1 MNKKKLIA
9 LIAVILALLIA
20 LAAVLIITLTGDKDS
35 GGDEGKKDTVA
46 SAPSDTDN
54 DKEDDKNDVTSKPD
68 DTSSKDDTS
77 SVTTVKRK
85 PLRANGNYTPIVDA
99 TTGLVIDEYTYD
111 IKVTTFNVGGF
122 YHGVSN
128 GMNGSPDY
136 VNAQWVPGNLRE
148 WLSDIARFDSDIYA
162 LQEFCPVF
170 YYDDTKNIS
179 ISSKEVFSKA
189 FKQLDTFIG
198 STANGAQPMYMGM
211 ASDKSSEYTLTDIT
225 YGHLGAK
232 NTATQRAYM
241 KGYVTVNGVRIAVY
255 SVHLGF
261 NDPAAAEDSINELVN
276 LMNNE
281 DYCIVMGDMN
291 TNDIGKRM
299 KKAGFNV
306 ANTDKFGN
314 FQTYEYKETSY
325 IDNIFTTANID
336 IQFVE
341 CEKDKAGGSDHY
353 PLSAYLKINKEMG
366 STKNPNQFVTDNDGF
381 IDGWFKP

>member
-9 LIAVILALLIA
+9 LISVILALLIA

-35 GGDEGKKDTVA
+35 DGDKSKTDTNA
-46 SAPSDTDN
+46 SVSS
-54 DKEDDKNDVTSKPD
+54 EDDDKDD
-68 DTSSKDDTS
+68 DTSSSEDDASSKDDDTS
-77 SVTTVKRK
+77 SVTTIKRK
-85 PLRANGNYTPIVDA
+85 PLRATGNYVPIVN
-99 TTGLVIDEYTYD
+99 TETGLVSNDYVYD
-111 IKVTTFNVGGF
+111 IKVTSFNVGGF

-148 WLSDIARFDSDIYA
+148 WLSDISRFDSDIYA

-170 YYDDTKNIS
+170 YYDTSKNIS
-179 ISSKEVFSKA
+179 ISSKEVFTKV
-189 FKQLDTFIG
+189 FKQLETYIG
-198 STANGAQPMYMGM
+198 STANGTQPMYMGL
-211 ASDKSSEYTLTDIT
+211 ASNKSSQYALTDIT

-232 NTATQRAYM
+232 NPATQRAYM

-261 NDPAAAEDSINELVN
+261 NDPAAAEDSINELIN

-291 TNDIGKRM
+291 TNEIGKKM

-336 IQFVE
+336 IQYVE

-353 PLSAYLKINKEMG
+353 PLSAYLRINKQMG
-366 STKNPNQFVTDNDGF
+366 STKNPNNFTTDNDGF

>member
-9 LIAVILALLIA
+9 LIAVIVALLIA
-20 LAAVLIITLTGDKDS
+20 LTAVLIINLNGDKLS
-35 GGDEGKKDTVA
+35 DEQESKKQTTA
-46 SAPSDTDN
+46 SVSSKD
-54 DKEDDKNDVTSKPD
+54 DKEDDKSESD
-68 DTSSKDDTS
+68 DTSSKDDAS

-85 PLRANGNYTPIVDA
+85 PLRANGNYTPIVNGES
-99 TTGLVIDEYTYD
+99 GLVNNEYTYD

-136 VNAQWVPGNLRE
+136 ENAQWVPGNLRE
-148 WLSDIARFDSDIYA
+148 WLSDIARFDADIYA

-170 YYDDTKNIS
+170 YYDNTKNIS
-179 ISSKEVFSKA
+179 IASKEVFTKV
-189 FKQLDTFIG
+189 FKQLETYTG
-198 STANGAQPMYMGM
+198 STANGTQPMYMGI
-211 ASDKSSEYTLTDIT
+211 ASTKTSPYTLTDIT

-241 KGYVTVNGVRIAVY
+241 KGYVNVNGVRIAVY

-261 NDPAAAEDSINELVN
+261 SDPAATEDSIYELIN

-291 TNDIGKRM
+291 TNDIGKVM

-341 CEKDKAGGSDHY
+341 CEVDKAGGSDHW

-366 STKNPNQFVTDNDGF
+366 STKNPNQFATDNDGF
-381 IDGWFKP
+381 IDGWYKP